1 MSKELITLKATQ
13 RKKLGKNANR
23 QLRLTGYTPAVFYTP
38 EGKSIAVQVK
48 ESALNRVFASH
59 GRTDMF
65 NLHIEDADT
74 PVNQPCL
81 IWDIEY
87 FPTQKRF
94 QHVDFYGVDLNKEIK
109 IRVRLVF
116 KGVSK
121 GVKLGGRL
129 EIYREEIYVVAKPQ
143 DLPSQI
149 EVDITN
155 LNVNQGLR
163 IEDLVMPEGVQ
174 AHYTESF
181 PIVLVNAPGAKLA
194 GDDAFDELAEAD
206 EAAATDAADSEEG
219 AEAASEE

>member
-1 MSKELITLKATQ
+1 MSKDLATLKATQ
-13 RKKLGKNANR
+13 RKKLGKSANR
-23 QLRLTGYTPAVFYTP
+23 QLRESGYTPAVFYTP
-38 EGKSIAVQVK
+38 DGKSVAVQVK
-48 ESALNRVFASH
+48 ESALNRMFASH
-59 GRTDMF
+59 GRTDIF
-65 NLHIEDADT
+65 NLHVEDADT
-74 PVNQPCL
+74 PINQPCL
-81 IWDIEY
+81 IWDVEY

-94 QHVDFYGVDLNKEIK
+94 QHVDFYGVDLDKEIK

-129 EIYREEIYVVAKPQ
+129 EVYREEITIIAKPQ

-149 EVDITN
+149 EVDITS

-163 IEDLVMPEGVQ
+163 IEDLVMPEGVR

-206 EAAATDAADSEEG
+206 EAAATETSGSEET